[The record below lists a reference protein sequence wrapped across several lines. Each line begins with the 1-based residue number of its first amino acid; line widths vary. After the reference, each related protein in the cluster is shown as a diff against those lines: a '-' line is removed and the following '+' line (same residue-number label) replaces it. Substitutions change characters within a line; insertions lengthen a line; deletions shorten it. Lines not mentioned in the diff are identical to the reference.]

1 MQWTPAKP
9 VDGQT
14 EMLRYDNVIIDA
26 FGYELPPNVFTSDD
40 LEEQLEPLYRAL
52 RFQKGQLQA
61 LTGIRERRF
70 WDPGFPVARGAVA
83 AGRKALRHAAVSPEE
98 IGILIY
104 AAVCRDNIEP
114 ATACTVCHELGLRP
128 QTQVYDISNAC
139 LGVLNGMTQIANAIE
154 LGQIRAG
161 MVVAC
166 ETSRDVVEATIRRL
180 NDSRDMRFFKKNIAT
195 LTGGSGAVAVVLSA
209 ATAGRRPRLLGG
221 AYRQDNAHHRLCMWG
236 AQTESAAEGLHFI
249 ETDSMGILSNGV
261 RLGRETFKALR
272 PALQWPE
279 DAPDRIVCHQV
290 GETHQRQILEAIG
303 IPMEK
308 DFATFQY
315 LGNIGSVSL
324 PITAAIAAERGFI
337 RPGDRVGFL
346 GIGSGLNCLMLG
358 LQW

>member
-1 MQWTPAKP
+1 MFHYN
-9 VDGQT
+9 
-14 EMLRYDNVIIDA
+14 RVIIDA
-26 FGYELPPNVFTSDD
+26 LGYELPPNVVTSDD
-40 LEEQLEPLYRAL
+40 LEAQLEPLYRSL

-70 WDPGFPVARGAVA
+70 WDPGFPVAQGAVA
-83 AGRKALRHAAVSPEE
+83 AGRKALKHAAVSPEE

-128 QTQVYDISNAC
+128 ETQVYDVSNAC

-154 LGQIRAG
+154 LGQVRAG

-166 ETSRDVVEATIRRL
+166 ETSREVVEATIQRL
-180 NDSRDMRFFKKNIAT
+180 NDSRDMNFFKKNIAT
-195 LTGGSGAVAVVLSA
+195 MTGGSGAVAVILSDS
-209 ATAGRRPRLLGG
+209 AGNSGRPRLLGG
-221 AYRQDNAHHRLCMWG
+221 AFRQDNAHHRLCMWG
-236 AQTESAAEGLHFI
+236 AQTESAADGLHFI

-272 PALQWPE
+272 PALQWPQE
-279 DAPDRIVCHQV
+279 APDRIVCHQV
-290 GETHQRQILEAIG
+290 GETHQRRILEAIG
-303 IPMEK
+303 IPATK
-308 DFATFQY
+308 DFTTFPY

-324 PITAAIAAERGFI
+324 PITAAIAVERGFI
-337 RPGDRVGFL
+337 QPGDRVGFL

>member
-1 MQWTPAKP
+1 
-9 VDGQT
+9 
-14 EMLRYDNVIIDA
+14 MLRYDNVIIDA

-52 RFQKGQLQA
+52 RFQKGQLEA

-70 WDPGFPVARGAVA
+70 WDPGFEVAHGAAA
-83 AGRKALRHAAVSPEE
+83 AGRKALRHAAVSADE

-114 ATACTVCHELGLRP
+114 ATACSVCHELGLRP
-128 QTQVYDISNAC
+128 ETQVYDVSNAC
-139 LGVLNGMTQIANAIE
+139 LGVLNGMVQIANAIE

-166 ETSRDVVEATIRRL
+166 ETSRQVVEATIRRL
-180 NDSRDMRFFKKNIAT
+180 NDSRDMNFFKKNIAT
-195 LTGGSGAVAVVLSA
+195 LTGGSGAVAVILSEASA
-209 ATAGRRPRLLGG
+209 ARGRPRLLGG
-221 AYRQDNAHHRLCMWG
+221 TYRQDNAHHRLCMWG
-236 AQTESAAEGLHFI
+236 AQTESADEGLHFI

-261 RLGRETFKALR
+261 RLGAETFKALR
-272 PALQWPE
+272 PALQWSIG
-279 DAPDRIVCHQV
+279 APDRIVCHQV

-303 IPMEK
+303 ISPQK
-308 DFATFQY
+308 DFTTFQY

-324 PITAAIAAERGFI
+324 PITAAIATERRFI
-337 RPGDRVGFL
+337 NPGDRVGFL